1 MPVADAGERLGPI
14 FLYFLPTAAPIAQ
27 LAAVKFGI
35 DEFQINA
42 QPGGQAGNP
51 GDQRLPVR
59 LSGSG
64 ELQHS
69 ALSVCGKKLPRHVC
83 ALSVARGGRKLG
95 ILTERAK
102 SVKGMPHITEP
113 LLDAFEHAT
122 LRLRH
127 SNVRTEAQWRLNRSG
142 WRRKRLPPSPF

>member
-1 MPVADAGERLGPI
+1 VANARERLGPVL
-14 FLYFLPTAAPIAQ
+14 LYFLPTAAPIAQ

-51 GDQRLPVR
+51 GDQGLPVR

-69 ALSVCGKKLPRHVC
+69 ALSVCGKKLP
-83 ALSVARGGRKLG
+83 A
-95 ILTERAK
+95 
-102 SVKGMPHITEP
+102 
-113 LLDAFEHAT
+113 
-122 LRLRH
+122 RLRSLLRAGRQEIGH
-127 SNVRTEAQWRLNRSG
+127 FNGARQERKGNAPYNRTA
-142 WRRKRLPPSPF
+142 P